1 MKRKRRGRIGHV
13 IPPPPPQ
20 KIEFPLTTCVL
31 FFKKKYI
38 LPLA

>member
-13 IPPPPPQ
+13 IPPPLQ
-20 KIEFPLTTCVL
+20 TMEFHLIIYVL
-31 FFKKKYI
+31 LCKRKYI

>member
-13 IPPPPPQ
+13 IPLQ
-20 KIEFPLTTCVL
+20 TMEFHLIIYVL
-31 FFKKKYI
+31 LCKRKYI